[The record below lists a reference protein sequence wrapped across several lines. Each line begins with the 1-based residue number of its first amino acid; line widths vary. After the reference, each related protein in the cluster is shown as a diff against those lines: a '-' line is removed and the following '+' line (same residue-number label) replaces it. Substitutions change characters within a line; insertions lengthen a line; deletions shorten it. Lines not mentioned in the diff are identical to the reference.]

1 MPRTIEPDRKT
12 QESAVPEGPSLYILK
27 EQTAQFVGKDIV
39 RAEGN
44 TWAIDK
50 ERLVGQPIVSLRTW
64 GKHFLIEMP
73 TMVVRIHFLLFGTYR
88 VNEGRDKPP
97 RLSLGF
103 ADGSELNFYACSVK
117 EIDQDID
124 VMYDWAADVMSDA
137 WDPAKARKKLR
148 ACPDMLACDALLDQ
162 DIFSGVGNIIK
173 NEVLFRIRVHPL
185 STVGALS
192 APKLRA
198 LVDEARQYSFDFLEW
213 KRQYVLKQHWLAH
226 AKRICPRCDI
236 PFHKA
241 NLGRSN
247 RRSFW
252 CERCQ
257 KRYS

>member
-1 MPRTIEPDRKT
+1 M
-12 QESAVPEGPSLYILK
+12 PEGPSLYLLK
-27 EQTAQFVGKDIV
+27 EQTTQFVGKEIV

-44 TWAIDK
+44 TWAIEK

-97 RLSLGF
+97 RLGLGF
-103 ADGSELNFYACSVK
+103 ADGTELNFYACSVK
-117 EIDQDID
+117 EVDQDID

-137 WDPAKARKKLR
+137 WDPRKALKKLR
-148 ACPDMLACDALLDQ
+148 AAPDMLACDALLDQ

-173 NEVLFRIRVHPL
+173 NEVLFRIRVDPR
-185 STVGALS
+185 STVGALPP
-192 APKLRA
+192 AKLRA
-198 LVDEARQYSFDFLEW
+198 LVKEARQYSFDFLAW
-213 KRQYVLKQHWLAH
+213 KREWTLTEHWLAH
-226 AKRICPRCDI
+226 AKKICPRDNI

-241 NLGRSN
+241 HLGKSN

-257 KRYS
+257 KLYS